1 MSINKGKALLM
12 VVTAVLGAV
21 SSARGNLLLNDG
33 FETNSGAGGSADWWS
48 NWAAS
53 GTENWANHSG
63 DWGMAI
69 NSWGTN
75 WAGFSQDY
83 DSGQAGYQYTFSIW
97 ACKDIGDW
105 GFEASNAYL
114 KLEFRDSG
122 GNSVGSWVTNDIYSS
137 LDSSW
142 QQFSVSGISPSNTA
156 KVRVV
161 VDIPWINNDGAGA
174 AKFDDAQLTEEIPE
188 PVTLSWILAGFL
200 ELFALRGLRQHT
212 VRRQNDF
219 GQSH

>member
-1 MSINKGKALLM
+1 MNPQARALLI
-12 VVTAVLGAV
+12 VIGLVAGLVPRGNGAVLYNA
-21 SSARGNLLLNDG
+21 S
-33 FETNSGAGGSADWWS
+33 FETNSGAGGVADWWANS
-48 NWAAS
+48 GAA

-69 NSWGTN
+69 NSWGTD
-75 WAGFSQDY
+75 WANFYQDY
-83 DSGQAGYQYTFSIW
+83 SYGKPGVEYRFSIW

-122 GNSVGSWVTNDIYSS
+122 GNPVGSWVTNDIYSS

-156 KVRVV
+156 KVRPCGGGYP
-161 VDIPWINNDGAGA
+161 VDQQRWR
-174 AKFDDAQLTEEIPE
+174 
-188 PVTLSWILAGFL
+188 
-200 ELFALRGLRQHT
+200 RGRQ
-212 VRRQNDF
+212 V
-219 GQSH
+219 